1 MKKRLFSFIS
11 IVVGFVIAL
20 AAVEVMAIGWLYLE
34 DGRHTPAAELFERTQ
49 NTYVRDMTRGTGCR
63 FIDTLYPHPYW
74 AFVHHANP
82 PCGISWANNVGLF
95 GPDFPTVKPADRYV
109 VMISGGSVAAYL
121 GGNQKPPYPRYL
133 EEELNKSWVSP
144 NGKPW
149 MVLDA
154 AAGAWKEPQS
164 FIAFAM
170 YATAV
175 DAVINLSGYN
185 EHYYFQPK
193 MDQRLEGPAANFLE
207 ANPFAAD
214 ENFGDAAIGWVMGR
228 LAGAMSINPILGKS
242 HAAYLLIRGIE
253 AAAKGKDSFKSSKR
267 TTIPSL
273 FALPKDIQDNPQ
285 RLFDVQL
292 DLYQKYFRA
301 TEAVAHDNGVKSAY
315 FMQPIPAWGKTLT
328 DDGTA
333 RRRRPGLRRA
343 LSPHGRRH
351 DDAQRARPADLRPG
365 RYFQE
370 RHQHHLRRFDPLSRR
385 RRRPQ
390 PRQPHGG
397 GPDRRAAGQD
407 LGPAAQALKGF
418 AQFPEFPLPP
428 LSHFWGACTASG
440 IQTFRHSR
448 YFRQRAKCGGKA
460 SPTMDWASQ
469 SVVPTGARS
478 AEREGPSFT
487 ISDCRRRGRSLR

>member
-1 MKKRLFSFIS
+1 
-11 IVVGFVIAL
+11 
-20 AAVEVMAIGWLYLE
+20 
-34 DGRHTPAAELFERTQ
+34 
-49 NTYVRDMTRGTGCR
+49 
-63 FIDTLYPHPYW
+63 
-74 AFVHHANP
+74 
-82 PCGISWANNVGLF
+82 
-95 GPDFPTVKPADRYV
+95 
-109 VMISGGSVAAYL
+109 
-121 GGNQKPPYPRYL
+121 
-133 EEELNKSWVSP
+133 
-144 NGKPW
+144 

-175 DAVINLSGYN
+175 DALINLSGYN

-253 AAAKGKDSFKSSKR
+253 AAAKGKDSFKSNKR

-328 DDGTA
+328 D
-333 RRRRPGLRRA
+333 
-343 LSPHGRRH
+343 
-351 DDAQRARPADLRPG
+351 
-365 RYFQE
+365 
-370 RHQHHLRRFDPLSRR
+370 
-385 RRRPQ
+385 
-390 PRQPHGG
+390 
-397 GPDRRAAGQD
+397 
-407 LGPAAQALKGF
+407 
-418 AQFPEFPLPP
+418 
-428 LSHFWGACTASG
+428 
-440 IQTFRHSR
+440 
-448 YFRQRAKCGGKA
+448 
-460 SPTMDWASQ
+460 
-469 SVVPTGARS
+469 
-478 AEREGPSFT
+478 AERRVVGDLAYGELYRRMVAGMMTLASAACRSTTWAIFSRTTRAPSTPIQIHYLADAEGHSPGNRMVAARIGELLAKT
-487 ISDCRRRGRSLR
+487 WGLQRKP